1 MVLGLIHLY
10 RVTKHIASKWP
21 DTSKSFKKTFLYEVL
36 VIIREPL
43 RSRMMFFLAGKE
55 VLAQLVDELAE
66 QLLLS
71 LGIVVVVRQDVAPDF
86 NLLTGVQLEVRR
98 KFTFLGSINCAMAQ
112 FVLGLLGTVHAVES
126 RVDILQH
133 HDCQSVSC

>member
-1 MVLGLIHLY
+1 MKIGNENHPRALVLSDDG
-10 RVTKHIASKWP
+10 
-21 DTSKSFKKTFLYEVL
+21 
-36 VIIREPL
+36 
-43 RSRMMFFLAGKE
+43 FLAGE
-55 VLAQLVDELAE
+55 EMLAQLLDELAE
-66 QLLLS
+66 QLLLP

-86 NLLTGVQLEVRR
+86 NLLAGVQLEVRR